1 MSVLT
6 FEPTAMRV
14 TPETRERTRLELLRA
29 GADLFAEAGFAAATT
44 RALARRA
51 RVAAGTVFNYFPS
64 KEALAAAV
72 LAGSLAAAWEE
83 RERERRA
90 GESAEEALF
99 ALVATELRHLAPHR
113 SWVAELVES
122 GLSPLRRG
130 ADEGVSALRAAHLER
145 VEDTLRRAGLRAP
158 DEVALHL
165 YWTLYLGVLS
175 FWSHDASE
183 RQSATLALLDR
194 SIQLFCRAQREDEP
208 LEA

>member
-1 MSVLT
+1 
-6 FEPTAMRV
+6 MRV
-14 TPETRERTRLELLRA
+14 TPETRERTRQELLLA
-29 GADLFAEAGFAAATT
+29 ASALFAELGFASATT
-44 RALARRA
+44 RELARRA
-51 RVAAGTVFNYFPS
+51 GVAAGTVFNYFQS

-72 LAGSLAAAWEE
+72 LSSALTAAWEE

-90 GESAEEALF
+90 QESAEEALF

-113 SWVAELVES
+113 AWVAELVES

-130 ADEGVSALRAAHLER
+130 ADEGVAALRAAHLER

-194 SIQLFCRAQREDEP
+194 SIRLYCRAQREDEP
-208 LEA
+208 AEA

>member
-1 MSVLT
+1 
-6 FEPTAMRV
+6 MRV
-14 TPETRERTRLELLRA
+14 TPETRERTRQELLQA
-29 GADLFAEAGFAAATT
+29 ASALFAELGFASATT
-44 RALARRA
+44 RELARRA
-51 RVAAGTVFNYFPS
+51 GVAAGTVFNYFQS

-72 LAGSLAAAWEE
+72 LSSALTAAWEE

-90 GESAEEALF
+90 QESAEEALF

-113 SWVAELVES
+113 AWVAELVES

-130 ADEGVSALRAAHLER
+130 ADEGVAALRAAHLER

-194 SIQLFCRAQREDEP
+194 SIRLYCRAQREDEP
-208 LEA
+208 AEV